1 MAHFPGLCQCIRPGR
16 FIGNSNPHH
25 QKRTTRRRQRRRPEE
40 DDLISSRSFPSV
52 RPSVSQSAAVG
63 VDIRIKFTNHHPPT
77 NGTLYP
83 SISSIYPFAH
93 LLIYF
98 YYSAMKMSRIISS
111 CVFFS
116 SSSSSQADIF
126 WESLPVSCII
136 HFYGADPEG
145 N

>member
-1 MAHFPGLCQCIRPGR
+1 MYTA
-16 FIGNSNPHH
+16 
-25 QKRTTRRRQRRRPEE
+25 RTIYWQQQPTPSEKDDTTTTAEATRRGRSH
-40 DDLISSRSFPSV
+40 LISFLLV